1 MKKRSIV
8 RDSFKV
14 GFGMALGYA
23 AGKMA
28 LQLLDGIGQGMI
40 DGLKIVNEKNEEPEA
55 DENNE

>member
-23 AGKMA
+23 AGKMM
-28 LQLLDGIGQGMI
+28 LQLLGQGMI